1 MHRDARPS
9 QRCRVGPW
17 RPWRRFWWWGWRHA
31 DGWRR
36 YGATLGWHG
45 PPIDALGRDGSAF
58 DAIGWDVTTVGR
70 HVASCGRF
78 VRQRPVDRSSLRG
91 DDASRDPIDATWPTD
106 TARPI
111 DATWHGRF
119 RHFAPVAPTW
129 RRPTVARKWD
139 DPPCPAARPW
149 EQHCQP
155 TVDAPWRYRQRGGD
169 RRTSRDTTGTGW
181 RRDRQSTGDATRP
194 RGRRDRQ
201 SPGDTPRAWR
211 CRRVWLA
218 DA

>member
-31 DGWRR
+31 NGWRW
-36 YGATLGWHG
+36 YGTTL
-45 PPIDALGRDGSAF
+45 
-58 DAIGWDVTTVGR
+58 DAIGWDVATVGRHVASVNAVGRHVASVNAAGR

-78 VRQRPVDRSSLRG
+78 VWQRPLDRSPLRW
-91 DDASRDPIDATWPTD
+91 DDATRDPIDATRPT
-106 TARPI
+106 
-111 DATWHGRF
+111 DATWYGRC
-119 RHFAPVAPTW
+119 RHFTPVAPTW
-129 RRPTVARKWD
+129 RRPTVAGRWD

-155 TVDAPWRYRQRGGD
+155 AVDAPWRYRQRVGD
-169 RRTSRDTTGTGW
+169 RRTSCDTTGTGW
-181 RRDRQSTGDATRP
+181 RRNRQPPGDTTRP

-201 SPGDTPRAWR
+201 STRDTPRAGR
-211 CRRVWLA
+211 FRRARLA
-218 DA
+218 VAQPR